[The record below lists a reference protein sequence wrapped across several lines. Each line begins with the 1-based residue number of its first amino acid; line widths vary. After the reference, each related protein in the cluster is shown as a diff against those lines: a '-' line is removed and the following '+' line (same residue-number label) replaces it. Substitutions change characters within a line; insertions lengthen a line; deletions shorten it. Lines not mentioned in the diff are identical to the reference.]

1 MLVLM
6 AIERGTREASVAVR
20 SEEEEEEEEEG
31 EVLEGGARLPP
42 QQQSKHECLS
52 LLLTP
57 SLSRQCPKRHFGIG
71 PTSKRKRVESR
82 QRRRLLELG
91 LPA

>member
-6 AIERGTREASVAVR
+6 AIERGGQEKQALVAVR
-20 SEEEEEEEEEG
+20 SEEEEKEEG

-52 LLLTP
+52 LLLTH
-57 SLSRQCPKRHFGIG
+57 SLTLSAMP
-71 PTSKRKRVESR
+71 
-82 QRRRLLELG
+82 
-91 LPA
+91 

>member
-1 MLVLM
+1 M

-20 SEEEEEEEEEG
+20 SEEEEEEEEEEEG

-52 LLLTP
+52 LLLTH
-57 SLSRQCPKRHFGIG
+57 SLTHSLGNALKGTLASGQHPKERGSSRDRG
-71 PTSKRKRVESR
+71 EDY
-82 QRRRLLELG
+82 
-91 LPA
+91 